1 MPTTEQIDAPNSGPA
16 TSVGL
21 LERLTAGSLITV
33 VHEAGLA
40 WRASSD
46 MNDKIGN
53 DAGVNAVLLVLE
65 DSNKPTEGIQMVKV
79 RDAWR
84 SNRVGWLPVAAEGAP
99 ALIRMLTA
107 EETRNQPPPSA
118 ASVRGDTKED
128 TPARSIISK
137 SGAPPA
143 LKEMLKQKNKQNEKD
158 AALFSPATKQNDDDD
173 DDDSVLDA
181 DVLGLLRSLDD
192 IPADKKRRI
201 TITNNNNNGNDA
213 LEETPRCQGYMYKQ
227 GHHWHSW
234 KRRWF
239 VLRLSCLNYYRR
251 RQNQGGGSQIPQG
264 TIPLNKITAL
274 QRDVGKFPQPF
285 CFQLVI
291 TGEGRNNGGQ
301 QLWLCCLGRT
311 VVFVSLPFPGC
322 L

>member
-1 MPTTEQIDAPNSGPA
+1 
-16 TSVGL
+16 
-21 LERLTAGSLITV
+21 
-33 VHEAGLA
+33 
-40 WRASSD
+40 
-46 MNDKIGN
+46 
-53 DAGVNAVLLVLE
+53 
-65 DSNKPTEGIQMVKV
+65 
-79 RDAWR
+79 
-84 SNRVGWLPVAAEGAP
+84 
-99 ALIRMLTA
+99 
-107 EETRNQPPPSA
+107 
-118 ASVRGDTKED
+118 
-128 TPARSIISK
+128 
-137 SGAPPA
+137 
-143 LKEMLKQKNKQNEKD
+143 MLKQKNKQNEKD
-158 AALFSPATKQNDDDD
+158 ATPFSSATKQNDDDD
-173 DDDSVLDA
+173 DDDDDSVLDA
-181 DVLGLLRSLDD
+181 AVLGLLRSLDD

-301 QLWLCCLGRT
+301 PIVVVLSWENGCFCIVAISWMLVVCG
-311 VVFVSLPFPGC
+311 VFVLY
-322 L
+322 